1 MIYDLDGIPRFGLEH
16 DLNRFVP
23 KQDNLAVGR
32 RGLLFAIIFSAL
44 AWAVLVF
51 LLWKVPLLTP

>member
-51 LLWKVPLLTP
+51 LLWKVLS

>member
-16 DLNRFVP
+16 DPNRFVP

-32 RGLLFAIIFSAL
+32 GLFFAIIFSAL

-51 LLWKVPLLTP
+51 LLWKVLS